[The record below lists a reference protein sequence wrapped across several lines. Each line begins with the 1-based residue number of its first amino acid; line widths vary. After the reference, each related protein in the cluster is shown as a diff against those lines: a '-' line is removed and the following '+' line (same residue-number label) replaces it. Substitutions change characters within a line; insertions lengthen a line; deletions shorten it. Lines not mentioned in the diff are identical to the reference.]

1 MATSRF
7 QNIRGAFVT
16 LVNARF
22 TTDGITDVD
31 VYGYPP
37 VGNVTREDMVWLER
51 IRSDQE
57 PLSMGGAARQVDEE
71 LEVDLQV
78 RAPRMGSDVDTSG
91 EAEARAEAIL
101 ASIENALRADGTI
114 GGTVLFAEL
123 ASFESIPDNDADG
136 PIGTIEATIT
146 CQANI

>member
-1 MATSRF
+1 
-7 QNIRGAFVT
+7 
-16 LVNARF
+16 
-22 TTDGITDVD
+22 
-31 VYGYPP
+31 
-37 VGNVTREDMVWLER
+37 
-51 IRSDQE
+51 
-57 PLSMGGAARQVDEE
+57 MGGAARQVDEE
-71 LEVDLQV
+71 LEVDLQI

>member
-1 MATSRF
+1 
-7 QNIRGAFVT
+7 
-16 LVNARF
+16 
-22 TTDGITDVD
+22 VD

-71 LEVDLQV
+71 LEVDLQI